1 MKSVTTLGKAC
12 FITLLF
18 LIVSCTQKQEQD
30 LEPENAQTFEVT
42 FRYKVTNTTDS
53 VVFGEKASFALPV
66 ADSARHGVLAI
77 DTNVKGKIV
86 ELDGGNREFL
96 IEFERLLPREVKIV
110 SVSVRYAS
118 KDAEVYDPTH
128 LASSYLAETRL
139 MPFRQPEF
147 SRLVTDLKRDNPQAV
162 IDESYQWVVSN
173 ILYSGYNPS
182 TLGAAYA
189 LKHRKGDCT
198 EFTYLLAALLRG
210 NGIPARLASGYVI
223 QGSGVLSAADFHS
236 WVEVGINGV
245 WRVLD
250 AQKRH
255 FGPDDNAYFT
265 VSYLDGEASE
275 RRFSSTSNISVV
287 MY

>member
-30 LEPENAQTFEVT
+30 LEPENVYTFEVS

-66 ADSARHGVLAI
+66 ADSARHSVLAI
-77 DTNVKGKIV
+77 DTNVTGEIV
-86 ELDGGNREFL
+86 ELDGGNREYQ

-118 KDAEVYDPTH
+118 KDAEVYDPTQ
-128 LASSYLAETRL
+128 LASSYLAETRF

-147 SRLVTDLKRDNPQAV
+147 ARLTTALKRDNPRAV
-162 IDESYQWVVSN
+162 IDESFQWVVSN

-250 AQKRH
+250 AQKQH

-265 VSYLDGEASE
+265 VSYLDGETSE